1 MATRTFTDEELEG
14 LRAFPEIG
22 REELFR
28 FFTLTPADVAFVDP
42 GRGRGP
48 ADTTATPRKR
58 IHLRRSGWTPHGTPS
73 RTTSS

>member
-14 LRAFPEIG
+14 LRGFPEIG

-42 GRGRGP
+42 GRGRRGVSESWSVG
-48 ADTTATPRKR
+48 AR
-58 IHLRRSGWTPHGTPS
+58 IVRAVLHDR
-73 RTTSS
+73 